1 MTFEATPRTA
11 AVVTAVKE
19 KMRVRIV
26 FAVLAVTFAWIL
38 PIHVSAQNFDVMV
51 APLVRDKRYGA
62 PTMVELK
69 DGSILLAYNDWTMPG
84 ENSDFS
90 PAYIAARLSRD
101 GGRSW
106 GRPFTLHENTSELGR
121 MGPPT
126 LLRLQSGAIAFF
138 YAELISHSDFRFFF
152 RRSTD
157 EAKTWSQPV
166 QITKEK
172 NYYVMN
178 NHRVVQLKSGRLVA
192 PFSFVPDVSRRLEF
206 SWTVV
211 CYYSDDEGRT
221 WQAARSLVRMP
232 KFPTGAQEPGLVELK
247 DGSLMMIIRNQ
258 QERVYKSYSRDGGDT
273 WSEPEPIE
281 QLIAPVSP
289 ATIMRVP
296 STGDLAIVWNY
307 SPKVRTPL
315 AIAVSSDEGKSWGK
329 VKFLERGYFSYAYT
343 AFLFLRNPD
352 RLLLCYWV
360 DDTTDRPSRGIGLR
374 VRGMTVDWLYDHT
387 EEN

>member
-1 MTFEATPRTA
+1 MKFLIS
-11 AVVTAVKE
+11 AVVL
-19 KMRVRIV
+19 V
-26 FAVLAVTFAWIL
+26 FACIAPLNAFAQ
-38 PIHVSAQNFDVMV
+38 SQNFDVMV
-51 APLVRDKRYGA
+51 APLVRHKRYGA
-62 PTMVELK
+62 PTMIELK

-90 PAYIAARLSRD
+90 PAYVAARISKD

-157 EAKTWSQPV
+157 EGKTWSEPV
-166 QITKEK
+166 RITRDK

-178 NHRVVQLKSGRLVA
+178 NHRVVQLKSGRLLA
-192 PFSFVPDVSRRLEF
+192 PLSFVPDVSRRLQF

-221 WQAARSLVRMP
+221 WQESKSLVRMP

-247 DGSLMMIIRNQ
+247 DGSVMMIIRNQ
-258 QERVYKSYSRDGGDT
+258 HERVYKSDSRDGGDT

-281 QLIAPVSP
+281 KLVAPVSP
-289 ATIMRVP
+289 ATIMRLP
-296 STGDLAIVWNY
+296 STADLAIVWNY

-315 AIAVSSDEGKSWGK
+315 AIAISNDEGKSWSK
-329 VKFLERGYFSYAYT
+329 IKFLETGYFSYAYT
-343 AFLFLRNPD
+343 AFLSLKNPD

-360 DDTTDRPSRGIGLR
+360 DDTTDRPARGIGLK
-374 VRGMTVDWLYDHT
+374 VRGIAVDWLYKT

>member
-1 MTFEATPRTA
+1 VVRTD
-11 AVVTAVKE
+11 TGNMKL
-19 KMRVRIV
+19 RIV
-26 FAVLAVTFAWIL
+26 LIVAVLASPWVAPLDVF
-38 PIHVSAQNFDVMV
+38 AQNLNFEVMV
-51 APLVRDKRYGA
+51 APRVANKRYGA

-90 PAYIAARLSRD
+90 PAYIAARISRD

-157 EAKTWSQPV
+157 EGKTWSQPV

-178 NHRVVQLKSGRLVA
+178 NHRVVQLKSGRLVS
-192 PFSFVPDVSRRLEF
+192 PFSFVPDVSRRLQF

-211 CYYSDDEGRT
+211 CYYSNDEGQT
-221 WQAARSLVRMP
+221 WQASKSLVRMP
-232 KFPTGAQEPGLVELK
+232 KFPVGAQEPGLVELK

-258 QERVYKSYSRDGGDT
+258 HERVYKSYSRDGGET

-281 QLIAPVSP
+281 QLVSPVSP
-289 ATIMRVP
+289 ATIMRLP

-315 AIAVSSDEGKSWGK
+315 AIALSSDEGKSWSK
-329 VKFLERGYFSYAYT
+329 IKYLETGYYSYAYT
-343 AFLFLRNPD
+343 AFLTLKNPD

-360 DDTTDRPSRGIGLR
+360 DDTTDRPSRGIGLK
-374 VRGMTVDWLYDHT
+374 VRGIAVDWLYHT